1 MRLFIA
7 VLEVREGIAM
17 VIWKDIVLVVVLSV
31 LILSIL
37 GASIILATNNACF
50 DIGLR
55 LDGFT
60 FRYDP
65 QCGKPKD

>member
-1 MRLFIA
+1 
-7 VLEVREGIAM
+7 M
-17 VIWKDIVLVVVLSV
+17 VMWKDVVLAVVLSL

-37 GASIILATNNACF
+37 GASIILATNSACF
-50 DIGLR
+50 DIALR